1 MHPTSSII
9 FFYYSHDI
17 DLWLNWSDPSLI
29 TMLIYRWETWRDLHK
44 EKESEIQTS
53 NFDEISEI
61 SWSITSYGKVHGEK
75 EFDFSIDDD
84 IWRWY
89 STLELKNFK
98 DATISISSSKYFSR
112 RNYIYI
118 YSYTKPIRGKRLTPL
133 NTAWAQTTA
142 TIKEKI
148 KISMIKNAGAS
159 IK

>member
-61 SWSITSYGKVHGEK
+61 SWSITSYGKVHGKK

-118 YSYTKPIRGKRLTPL
+118 AIQSLSEGKDSLPWILHELKPLPP
-133 NTAWAQTTA
+133 
-142 TIKEKI
+142 
-148 KISMIKNAGAS
+148 
-159 IK
+159 